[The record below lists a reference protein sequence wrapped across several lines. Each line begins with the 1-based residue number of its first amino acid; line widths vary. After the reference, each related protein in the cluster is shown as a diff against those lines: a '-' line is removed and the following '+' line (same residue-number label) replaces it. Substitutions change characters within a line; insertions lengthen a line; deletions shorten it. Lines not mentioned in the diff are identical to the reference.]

1 MEPIRAVDRRWI
13 DWRRVLDGIVT
24 PGRLSHA
31 GTI

>member
-1 MEPIRAVDRRWI
+1 MEPVRPVDRGGI
-13 DWRRVLDGIVT
+13 DWRRLVDGILT